1 MAIRATGPPL
11 VPAEL
16 RARASAC
23 AVRTARCAARIAN
36 GSREKRVAFFDPP
49 GAVGATALATLEG

>member
-1 MAIRATGPPL
+1 MAIRTTGPCLFL
-11 VPAEL
+11 VAV